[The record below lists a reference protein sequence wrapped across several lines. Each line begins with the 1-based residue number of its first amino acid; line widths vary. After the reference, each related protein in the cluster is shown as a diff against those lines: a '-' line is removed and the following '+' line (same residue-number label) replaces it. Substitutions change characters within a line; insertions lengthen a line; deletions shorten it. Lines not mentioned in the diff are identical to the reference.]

1 MVTWLQTGC
10 LLCGV
15 GKLTARRVEMAG
27 DPMAGDMF
35 VESGI
40 DAGTGFE
47 GFRASRMEMASGRRS
62 DGTRHM
68 H

>member
-47 GFRASRMEMASGRRS
+47 GFRASRMEMG
-62 DGTRHM
+62 
-68 H
+68 